1 MKKTLILLS
10 LALLSSSSLMFSVN
24 AAFAAESG
32 AVASSPEVGKMLYG
46 AGGKKLAAV
55 YKIAANGAPQ
65 VLLEGKLVTVPT
77 SSLTEVNGKVE
88 TSLTKKELISKR

>member
-1 MKKTLILLS
+1 MKKTLILLA
-10 LALLSSSSLMFSVN
+10 LAILSSSSLMFSVD

-32 AVASSPEVGKMLYG
+32 TAAASPAVGKMLYS

-65 VLLEGKLVTVPT
+65 VLIDGKLVTVPAST
-77 SSLTEVNGKVE
+77 LSEVNGKVE
-88 TSLTKKELISKR
+88 TSLTKKELTSNR